1 LVSGQ
6 VAASL
11 ILLIS
16 AGLFL
21 RSFQSRQSV
30 DPGFGQNPT
39 GLLQFVV
46 SAERYDTDEGRVFSR
61 EYLDRMAEL
70 PGVTAVGLISNI
82 HLNTTSTQT
91 LDLNVD
97 GVEPPPGTPSWGVDQ
112 AIVTPEFFKA
122 AGISILR
129 GRNFQNTD
137 EVGAPRVAIIN
148 DAMAQRFWPDGNALG
163 KVVRRESGEEL
174 EIVGISATTK
184 VRTLGEPP
192 RPFIYRPYT
201 QNYVSYLTAVIQT
214 TGRAEDPLRAG
225 FRLLREMDPEILV
238 VETKTMEEHLGI
250 MLFPA
255 RLGALL
261 AMVFAVVA
269 LALASIGLYGVVSYA
284 VARRSREMGIRM
296 SLGARPGVVVSH
308 VVRGGMGLV
317 GVGAFVGLGLS
328 LAGVRVVR
336 SFLFGVNPMDPAT
349 FLAVPGVL
357 LVVTLLAAYLPA
369 RRASRVD
376 PVRALKAE

>member
-1 LVSGQ
+1 
-6 VAASL
+6 
-11 ILLIS
+11 
-16 AGLFL
+16 
-21 RSFQSRQSV
+21 
-30 DPGFGQNPT
+30 
-39 GLLQFVV
+39 
-46 SAERYDTDEGRVFSR
+46 
-61 EYLDRMAEL
+61 
-70 PGVTAVGLISNI
+70 
-82 HLNTTSTQT
+82 
-91 LDLNVD
+91 
-97 GVEPPPGTPSWGVDQ
+97 VDQ